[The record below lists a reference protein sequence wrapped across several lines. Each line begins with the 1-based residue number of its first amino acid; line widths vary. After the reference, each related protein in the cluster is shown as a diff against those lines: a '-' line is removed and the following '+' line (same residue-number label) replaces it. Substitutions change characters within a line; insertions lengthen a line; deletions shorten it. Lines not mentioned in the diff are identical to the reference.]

1 MTDATVLAGW
11 LLAAGPVVGLVPVA
25 HPALVPIWSMPR
37 DAFVAAVGAHRAAWV
52 WLNVGFA
59 VATVATTGG
68 LAALAPSMPSELGTT
83 AVLTCAVTYGIG
95 GGLWCAVLTIRARTT
110 PLLADLGGDSLGS
123 REVAL
128 LDAATG
134 GLFQGFV
141 LITGT
146 ALAALGLTLLLTGV
160 VAPAVAVVVL
170 LFGAAGISW
179 LLVNGDVIPAV
190 LYLPTMVLGVAVLT
204 DWSG

>member
-1 MTDATVLAGW
+1 MTDATVMAGW
-11 LLAAGPVVGLVPVA
+11 LLAAGPVVGLIPVA

-37 DAFVAAVGAHRAAWV
+37 EAFVATVGAHRTAWL

-59 VATVATTGG
+59 LATVVTTGG
-68 LAALAPSMPSELGTT
+68 IAALAPAMPSGLGAA
-83 AVLTCAVTYGIG
+83 AVLTCTVFYGIG
-95 GGLWCAVLTIRARTT
+95 GVLWCAVLAIRTRTT
-110 PLLADLGGDSLGS
+110 PLLADLDGDALGS

-141 LITGT
+141 LITST

-170 LFGAAGISW
+170 LSGVGGIAW
-179 LLVNGDVIPAV
+179 LLASGDVIPAA
-190 LYLPTMVLGVAVLT
+190 LYLPTMVLGVAVLLG
-204 DWSG
+204 WSG